1 MKTQG
6 LPCTPEAVPQLK
18 GDDARAAFIS
28 HFKEVQRLKTQLD
41 QYTDLTPDNTDAIE
55 HILPKEAQQG
65 FKGVYIETAQRL
77 KALQDKTG
85 NDEERNN
92 TTDEVDQLDFEF
104 VLFASAVIDYDYIVG
119 LMSRFSSQAPGKQK
133 MSREELI
140 GLISADAKFMNER
153 DDIAAYIATLK
164 VGEGLSEASIRD
176 GYARFKKQKDSAELS
191 AMAAQH
197 GLAAAALQAF
207 VDNILQRMILDAD
220 ALTDLMAPL
229 ELGWK
234 ARAQAETA
242 LMKELV
248 PLLTKRA
255 QGREISGLSAYEH

>member
-1 MKTQG
+1 VYLDTAKRLKDQQG
-6 LPCTPEAVPQLK
+6 KGNAD
-18 GDDARAAFIS
+18 GDDIGPNA
-28 HFKEVQRLKTQLD
+28 V
-41 QYTDLTPDNTDAIE
+41 
-55 HILPKEAQQG
+55 
-65 FKGVYIETAQRL
+65 
-77 KALQDKTG
+77 
-85 NDEERNN
+85 DE
-92 TTDEVDQLDFEF
+92 LDFEF

-140 GLISADAKFMNER
+140 GIISADAKFINER

-164 VGEGLSEASIRD
+164 VGEGLSVPAIHD
-176 GYARFKKQKDSAELS
+176 GYVRFKKQKDSAELS

-197 GLAAAALQAF
+197 GLAPATLQAF
-207 VDNILQRMILDAD
+207 VDSILQRMILDAD

-242 LMKELV
+242 LMKELA

-255 QGREISGLSAYEH
+255 QGREISGLSAYEY